1 MCKYV
6 LPPIMLS
13 LATLILYG
21 SSLSLEDLFSAT
33 TCILGCAILA
43 LVWALLQFL
52 VIARI
57 PIEASG
63 VSEETGLVNGTSDS
77 TTQRLIEIYE
87 AIYEGAESFLRAE
100 YTVCTVFVVVF
111 AAIIFFLIAWGT
123 GWDMARGFFTAL
135 SFTLGA
141 LTSMASGYLGMK
153 VAVYSNVRTTVA
165 AQKPGWTSCFNT
177 AFRAGAVMGFALC
190 GLGILMLYLT
200 MLAFRVHYAAPEEW
214 VYLTECLTGYG
225 LGGSSIAMFGRVGG
239 GIYTKAADVGADL
252 VGKVVHGIP
261 EDDPRNPATIADN
274 VGDNV
279 GDVAGMGSDLFGS
292 FAEATC
298 AALVIGNS
306 IGVVGGWD
314 AMVFPIL
321 VSCVGILVCIVC
333 SFIATHISPVR
344 SEANVE
350 SALKVQLISTTV
362 LMIPAVIITAS
373 AFLPASFEID
383 ATVGAGT
390 ITIVPNEAAMCVIMG
405 AVGGLTIG
413 LITEYYTS
421 HSYKP
426 VRELADSCKTGAA
439 TNMIYGIAL
448 GYKSV
453 IIPVIVLSG
462 VIYGSFSLCDMYGVA
477 LAAIGF
483 LSNLAT
489 GLTIDVYGPVCD
501 NAGGI
506 AEMAELESYVR
517 DKTDALDAA
526 GNTTAA
532 IGKGFAI
539 GSAAL
544 VSLALFG
551 AFVTRLQ
558 DCSSATNNLFYDG
571 VNVLEP
577 LTFAF
582 LIIGGMIPFAF
593 AAMTMKSVGLA
604 AMEMVNEV
612 QRQFDEKPH
621 LLDANP
627 TERPD
632 YDACIAISTKAS
644 LREMVPPGAMVILTP
659 LLTGIFFGVNAV
671 CGLLVGSLVAS
682 VQLAISM
689 SNSGGAWDNAKK
701 YIEKAS
707 PDSDLKGKGSD
718 IHKAAVVGDTVGDPF
733 KDTSGPALN
742 IVMKLMAVLSLVF
755 ADTFYAFNNGGG
767 IFNL

>member
-1 MCKYV
+1 MG
-6 LPPIMLS
+6 LPFVFLVV
-13 LATLILYG
+13 ATIAILPNHDI
-21 SSLSLEDLFSAT
+21 LSAT
-33 TCILGCAILA
+33 GIILLSGLVA
-43 LVWALLQFL
+43 LIWAASQF
-52 VIARI
+52 IIISRI
-57 PIEASG
+57 PIRSEG
-63 VSEETGLVNGTSDS
+63 VTESTSLAGGAIDDA
-77 TTQRLIEIYE
+77 TTRRLIEIYE

-100 YTVCTVFVVVF
+100 YYVCFWFV
-111 AAIIFFLIAWGT
+111 IIFTGVILGLVTWGT
-123 GWDMARGFFTAL
+123 GMDVSRGLLTAL
-135 SFTLGA
+135 SFLLGA
-141 LTSMASGYLGMK
+141 GPSMASGYLGMK
-153 VAVYSNVRTTVA
+153 VAVYSNVRTTVS
-165 AQKPGWTSCFNT
+165 AQKTGWTACFNT

-190 GLGILMLYLT
+190 GLGILMLYFT
-200 MLAFRVHYAAPEEW
+200 MLAFRVHYPDPSDW
-214 VYLTECLTGYG
+214 IYLNECITGYG
-225 LGGSSIAMFGRVGG
+225 LGGSVIAMFGRVGG

-292 FAEATC
+292 FAESTC
-298 AALVIGNS
+298 AALVLGTS
-306 IGVVGGWD
+306 IGTTAGWD
-314 AMVFPIL
+314 AMVFPII
-321 VSCVGILVCIVC
+321 VSAVGVFVCLIC
-333 SFIATHISPVR
+333 SFIATNIAPVKR
-344 SEANVE
+344 EKDVE
-350 SALKVQLISTTV
+350 TALKVQLISTTV
-362 LMIPAVIITAS
+362 LMLPSVYFAADLYLPGEFVLQGSVGNTFYTLHPWE
-373 AFLPASFEID
+373 AFFC
-383 ATVGAGT
+383 VG
-390 ITIVPNEAAMCVIMG
+390 MG
-405 AVGGLTIG
+405 AVGGLIIG
-413 LITEYYTS
+413 LVTEYYTS
-421 HSYKP
+421 HSYTP
-426 VRELADSCKTGAA
+426 VREVADSCKTGAA

-448 GYKSV
+448 GYKSA
-453 IIPVIVLSG
+453 IIPVLILAAIV
-462 VIYGSFSLCDMYGVA
+462 YESFTIAGLYGVA

-506 AEMAELESYVR
+506 AEMAELEPFVR
-517 DKTDALDAA
+517 EKTDALDAA

-539 GSAAL
+539 GSAVL

-551 AFVTRLQ
+551 AFVTRVRH
-558 DCSSATNNLFYDG
+558 SSNDTVFVDG
-571 VNVLEP
+571 VNMLEP

-593 AAMTMKSVGLA
+593 AALTMKSVGTA
-604 AMEMVNEV
+604 AMEMVYEV

-644 LREMVPPGAMVILTP
+644 IKEMMPPGALVIFTP
-659 LLTGIFFGVNAV
+659 LLTGIFFGVTAV
-671 CGLLVGSLVAS
+671 SGLLVGSLVAS

-701 YIEKAS
+701 YIEKQP
-707 PDSDLKGKGSD
+707 PDSELRGKGSD

-755 ADTFYAFNNGGG
+755 ADTFYAINGGAG
-767 IFNL
+767 VFKLA